1 MGLCAVLSILVGL
14 VYCRQLA
21 SLSFANRFIQ
31 SIKPRVVLPDRPAI
45 PVAKN
50 RGTTVPTVAGSRAG
64 MKRTSATSFRDI
76 SRVDPRDPYT
86 FGYIKL
92 GKVLGAHGVQ
102 GEVKVLLEPGTEES
116 IIMKDTII
124 YVKKPNRRTPRPI
137 RVVQCRRQGN
147 AESQQDTVLLVEL
160 EGVQTRSMAEAFTR
174 YELYAKSKDRSELKT
189 DEYTVRELVGLQCY
203 LAQDM
208 AAVQQWQAS
217 QQSCQQQ
224 VLPITNAES
233 QQHTQQEPSP
243 RSDITTSQPSVPQPI
258 AVVVGVVP
266 PEELCDS
273 PAAAKLMH
281 AQLELR
287 ILPPDSS
294 SIGKKVSNSIPRKQ
308 RGPPQHCL
316 IPLVPSIVPV
326 VDLQHRCLFLDPPPG
341 LLELTYVIDTGGKG
355 RAVKGYL
362 PATVGSLSTAEREYL
377 TERCTALPTNTD
389 TAEGLGGFSA

>member
-21 SLSFANRFIQ
+21 SLSFANRIIQ

-137 RVVQCRRQGN
+137 WVVQCRRQGN
-147 AESQQDTVLLVEL
+147 VESQQEVVLLIQL
-160 EGVQTRSMAEAFTR
+160 EGVQTRSMADAFTR

-189 DEYTVRELVGLQCY
+189 DEYTVRELVGVQCY
-203 LAQDM
+203 LLQDM
-208 AAVQQWQAS
+208 STVQQWQSS
-217 QQSCQQQ
+217 QQSCLQQM
-224 VLPITNAES
+224 LPITNTGS
-233 QQHTQQEPSP
+233 LQHTQQESP
-243 RSDITTSQPSVPQPI
+243 PQSDITASSICVPQPI

-273 PAAAKLMH
+273 PAVAKLMH

-287 ILPPDSS
+287 FQSRTSDLNKEIAN
-294 SIGKKVSNSIPRKQ
+294 GIPGKQ
-308 RGPPQHCL
+308 RGLPQHCL
-316 IPLVPSIVPV
+316 IPLVPSIVPR

-341 LLELTYVIDTGGKG
+341 LLELTYVIDIGSKG

-362 PATVGSLSTAEREYL
+362 PATVGSLSLAEREYL
-377 TERCTALPTNTD
+377 TQRCTEITHIDTD
-389 TAEGLGGFSA
+389 AGLCGFSA

>member
-1 MGLCAVLSILVGL
+1 MGLCAVLSILIGL
-14 VYCRQLA
+14 AYCRQTD

-31 SIKPRVVLPDRPAI
+31 TIKPRVVLPDRPVM
-45 PVAKN
+45 PVATN
-50 RGTTVPTVAGSRAG
+50 RGTTVPTVTGSRAG
-64 MKRTSATSFRDI
+64 VKRTSATSFRDI
-76 SRVDPRDPYT
+76 SRVDPRNPFT

-102 GEVKVLLEPGTEES
+102 GEVKVLLEPGTEER

-147 AESQQDTVLLVEL
+147 VESQQEVVLLIQL
-160 EGVQTRSMAEAFTR
+160 EGVQTRSLAEAFTR
-174 YELYAKSKDRSELKT
+174 YELYAKSKDRSALKT

-203 LAQDM
+203 LWQDM
-208 AAVQQWQAS
+208 AAVHQWQAS

-224 VLPITNAES
+224 VLPPNTGS
-233 QQHTQQEPSP
+233 QEYTQQEPP
-243 RSDITTSQPSVPQPI
+243 PQSDIAASQSSVPQSI

-287 ILPPDSS
+287 ILSPDSS

-308 RGPPQHCL
+308 RGPTQHCL
-316 IPLVPSIVPV
+316 IPLVLSIVPV

-341 LLELTYVIDTGGKG
+341 LLELTYVIDAGGKG

-362 PATVGSLSTAEREYL
+362 PAAVGSLSLAEREYL
-377 TERCTALPTNTD
+377 TQRCTALPTNPHTD
-389 TAEGLGGFSA
+389 QGLGGFSA

>member
-124 YVKKPNRRTPRPI
+124 YVKKPNRRTPRPV

-147 AESQQDTVLLVEL
+147 TESQQDVVLLVEL

-174 YELYAKSKDRSELKT
+174 YELYAKSKDRSALKI
-189 DEYTVRELVGLQCY
+189 DEYTVREVVGLQCY
-203 LAQDM
+203 LLQDM

-224 VLPITNAES
+224 ALPITNAES
-233 QQHTQQEPSP
+233 QKHTQQEPSL
-243 RSDITTSQPSVPQPI
+243 RSDITASTICVPQPI

-266 PEELCDS
+266 PGELCES

-287 ILPPDSS
+287 ILSPDIS
-294 SIGKKVSNSIPRKQ
+294 SIGKKVSNSVPRKP

-316 IPLVPSIVPV
+316 IPLVPSIVPM

-341 LLELTYVIDTGGKG
+341 LLELTYVLDAGGKG

-362 PATVGSLSTAEREYL
+362 PATVGSLSLAEREYL
-377 TERCTALPTNTD
+377 TQRCTALPISTD
-389 TAEGLGGFSA
+389 TAAGLGGFSA

>member
-31 SIKPRVVLPDRPAI
+31 SIKPRVVLPDRPAT

-137 RVVQCRRQGN
+137 RVVHCRRKGN
-147 AESQQDTVLLVEL
+147 AESRQDTVLLVEL

-174 YELYAKSKDRSELKT
+174 YELYAKSKDRIALKT

-203 LAQDM
+203 LSADM
-208 AAVQQWQAS
+208 SAVQQWQAS

-224 VLPITNAES
+224 VLPVPSTGS
-233 QQHTQQEPSP
+233 QQYTRQESPTQ
-243 RSDITTSQPSVPQPI
+243 SDIKASSICVPQPI

-273 PAAAKLMH
+273 SAAAKLMH

-294 SIGKKVSNSIPRKQ
+294 SIGKKVSNSVPRKQ
-308 RGPPQHCL
+308 RGSPQHCL

-326 VDLQHRCLFLDPPPG
+326 VYLQHRCLFLDPPPG
-341 LLELTYVIDTGGKG
+341 LLELTYVIDTGSMG

-362 PATVGSLSTAEREYL
+362 PATVGSLSLAEREYL
-377 TERCTALPTNTD
+377 TQRCTALPISTD
-389 TAEGLGGFSA
+389 AVAGLGGFSA

>member
-1 MGLCAVLSILVGL
+1 MGLCTVLSILIGL
-14 VYCRQLA
+14 IYFRHTA

-31 SIKPRVVLPDRPAI
+31 SIKPRCVLPDRPVI
-45 PVAKN
+45 SVAKS

-64 MKRTSATSFRDI
+64 TKRTSATNFRDI

-102 GEVKVLLEPGTEES
+102 GEVKVLLEPGTKES
-116 IIMKDTII
+116 IIIKDTII

-147 AESQQDTVLLVEL
+147 VESQQDMVLLVEL

-174 YELYAKSKDRSELKT
+174 YELYAKSKDRSALKT

-203 LAQDM
+203 LLQDM
-208 AAVQQWQAS
+208 AAVQQWQSS
-217 QQSCQQQ
+217 QQLIPLQAQ
-224 VLPITNAES
+224 PITNAES
-233 QQHTQQEPSP
+233 QQHTRQELPP
-243 RSDITTSQPSVPQPI
+243 RSAITASQTWLPQPI

-294 SIGKKVSNSIPRKQ
+294 SIGKKVSNSTPPKL

-326 VDLQHRCLFLDPPPG
+326 VDLHHRCLFLDPPPG
-341 LLELTYVIDTGGKG
+341 LLELTYVIDAGGKG

-362 PATVGSLSTAEREYL
+362 PASVGSLSLAEREYL
-377 TERCTALPTNTD
+377 TQRCTALPISTD
-389 TAEGLGGFSA
+389 AAEGLGGLSA